1 MCIRYGYGDLG
12 DWADRTASSEPVANK
27 MRVRPRNTIRLRGWY
42 TGTYAEIARNKLGD
56 MDKNRFEGILTE
68 FAPKF
73 ERLKSLARE
82 LRKVLFPIKDGA
94 IFTGTFQ
101 DHKIM
106 YDGVINAVDM
116 AIADMV
122 ER

>member
-1 MCIRYGYGDLG
+1 
-12 DWADRTASSEPVANK
+12 

-42 TGTYAEIARNKLGD
+42 TGNYAEIARNKWGD
-56 MDKNRFEGILTE
+56 MDKNGYEGILVE

-73 ERLKSLARE
+73 ERLKPLSRE

-101 DHKIM
+101 DHKIV
-106 YDGVINAVDM
+106 YDGVINAFDT
-116 AIADMV
+116 AIADMA